1 MVLKITSMLEWK
13 FDTSAQAYGAVA
25 YFVFSNKDYK
35 QNIRSFVLSELR
47 LSPLK
52 EQCSITIPKLELQ
65 EAVLAVRSKCTILE
79 EIDFDIH
86 KIRFWI
92 DSKITLS
99 YIRNS
104 SKRFSIMNG
113 TFKEKITLLINVP
126 ATTLS
131 LI

>member
-1 MVLKITSMLEWK
+1 MNIFCDAL
-13 FDTSAQAYGAVA
+13 AQAYGAAA

-35 QNIRSFVLSELR
+35 QNICSFVLSKSC

-65 EAVLAVRSKCTILE
+65 AAVLAVRLKCTILE
-79 EIDFDIH
+79 ETDFDIDEV
-86 KIRFWI
+86 RFWT

-104 SKRFSIMNG
+104 SMN
-113 TFKEKITLLINVP
+113 LLHEINGGGGEIWTVIS
-126 ATTLS
+126 T
-131 LI
+131 I

>member
-35 QNIRSFVLSELR
+35 QNIRSFILSELR

-52 EQCSITIPKLELQ
+52 EQCSITIPELELQ

-86 KIRFWI
+86 KIRFWT
-92 DSKITLS
+92 DSKITLTLTLTLTRVILE
-99 YIRNS
+99 IRL
-104 SKRFSIMNG
+104 KDLR
-113 TFKEKITLLINVP
+113 
-126 ATTLS
+126 
-131 LI
+131 